1 MRGVSRMQFLKQ
13 CLGAMA
19 GLSLL
24 GLAGCGCSQDGG
36 EGGHDDGH
44 GKKDDDGGGGGGGY

>member
-24 GLAGCGCSQDGG
+24 GLAGCGGSQDGG